1 MSTPS
6 HTMTMSIPSSR
17 AIARSA
23 LGIVRR
29 RPFSS
34 LAATS
39 TVTAVGYANYVEW
52 KTNHQQSDSSI
63 ETIIPRDHY
72 NGDSIARYWE
82 NRPVTIAKRLL
93 QIVSELGP
101 VAAEYLYSFQLR
113 PWAID
118 KMSSA
123 DNKDNE
129 HQVDAKYLEH
139 KRRMEID
146 LSQKLRTALTH
157 LGPTFIKVGQQ
168 LSIRPDLISPTVL
181 FELQRLCDA
190 VPPFDD
196 KIAMR
201 VLAEEL
207 TSLMRVGSDEDDDS
221 NADIM
226 KEDEVDRIVT
236 SVFEEIPRLVAS
248 ASLGQVYK
256 ATTKK
261 SQQKVAIKIQRPDIL
276 ETVTLDLFLLLSYGK
291 AVDKLCSIFTNQIP
305 YHEAF
310 LNGFAHGAFM
320 ELNYRAEAANQTY
333 FREELHS
340 RFNSEKMNKVVVPQV
355 HEQFTTNS
363 VLVSEWIEGIP
374 LAQAPQQ
381 QIQQLIP
388 IGVELF
394 LCQLLDI
401 GKFHSDPH
409 PGNLYVTKS
418 EDGTPTLCLLDF
430 GLVAD
435 VDESARNAMTRAIV
449 NLLQGDYDTL
459 ISQDAKHLGF
469 LPHDM
474 DVTELKPVL
483 KTILK
488 EGLLEAGSNLHDRKR
503 NLMAISNE
511 LNEVFFT
518 YPFSV
523 PPFFALVTRGLGLLE
538 GIALKGDPSFDIF
551 QASFPYAKR
560 RAMDM
565 FSVKDYTNISR
576 GMLARHRT
584 ETM

>member
-1 MSTPS
+1 MS
-6 HTMTMSIPSSR
+6 SSR

-34 LAATS
+34 VAATS

-52 KTNHQQSDSSI
+52 WRTTQPQQQSASSI
-63 ETIIPRDHY
+63 ETIIPRDQY
-72 NGDSIARYWE
+72 DGDSIARYWE
-82 NRPVTIAKRLL
+82 HRPVTIAKRLL
-93 QIVSELGP
+93 SICNELLP
-101 VAAEYLYSFQLR
+101 VAGEYVYSFHLR
-113 PWAID
+113 PWAVEKLSNAD
-118 KMSSA
+118 KKGNCQQL
-123 DNKDNE
+123 DED
-129 HQVDAKYLEH
+129 LEH
-139 KRRMEID
+139 KQQMERD
-146 LSQKLRTALTH
+146 LSRKLRTALTH

-201 VLAEEL
+201 VLAQEL
-207 TSLMRVGSDEDDDS
+207 SSQRDGDNNTDWKEDDV
-221 NADIM
+221 N
-226 KEDEVDRIVT
+226 RIVM
-236 SVFEEIPRLVAS
+236 SVFQEMPNLVAS

-256 ATTKK
+256 ATTKESK
-261 SQQKVAIKIQRPDIL
+261 QQVAIKIQRPDIL

-291 AVDKLCSIFTNQIP
+291 VVDKLCSIFTNQIP

-310 LNGFAHGAFM
+310 LDGFAHGAFM

-340 RFNSEKMNKVVVPQV
+340 RFNGKKTKVVVPRV
-355 HEQFTTNS
+355 HEQFTTNR
-363 VLVSEWIEGIP
+363 VLVSDWIEGIP

-409 PGNLYVTKS
+409 PGNLYVTS
-418 EDGTPTLCLLDF
+418 CPDGTPTLCLLDF

-435 VDESARNAMTRAIV
+435 VDETARNAMTRAIV

-459 ISQDAKHLGF
+459 ISHDAKHLGF

-511 LNEVFFT
+511 LNEVFFQ

-565 FSVKDYTNISR
+565 FSMKDYTNISR

-584 ETM
+584 ETV

>member
-1 MSTPS
+1 
-6 HTMTMSIPSSR
+6 MSIPSSR

-34 LAATS
+34 VAATS

-52 KTNHQQSDSSI
+52 RTNNLLQQSASSI
-63 ETIIPRDHY
+63 ETIISRDHY
-72 NGDSIARYWE
+72 DGDSISRYWE

-113 PWAID
+113 PWAIETIS
-118 KMSSA
+118 SSA
-123 DNKDNE
+123 DNEGNK
-129 HQVDAKYLEH
+129 QVDADYLDQ
-139 KRRMEID
+139 KRQMEID

-190 VPPFDD
+190 VPPFDN

-201 VLAEEL
+201 VLAQEL
-207 TSLMRVGSDEDDDS
+207 TSSMRADSRVGDNS
-221 NADIM
+221 NADFRS
-226 KEDEVDRIVT
+226 EDEVNRIVT

-320 ELNYRAEAANQTY
+320 ELNYRAEAANQTF

-340 RFNSEKMNKVVVPQV
+340 RFNSGNKNKVVVPQV
-355 HEQFTTNS
+355 YEQFTTNS

-430 GLVAD
+430 GLVAN
-435 VDESARNAMTRAIV
+435 VNETARNAMTRAIV

-459 ISQDAKHLGF
+459 ISSDAKHLGF

-565 FSVKDYTNISR
+565 FTVKDYTNISR

>member
-1 MSTPS
+1 M
-6 HTMTMSIPSSR
+6 MSIPSSR
-17 AIARSA
+17 AIARST

-34 LAATS
+34 LTAAS
-39 TVTAVGYANYVEW
+39 TITAVGYSNYVEW
-52 KTNHQQSDSSI
+52 RTNQHQSASSI

-72 NGDSIARYWE
+72 DGDSIASYWDH
-82 NRPVTIAKRLL
+82 RPVTIAKRLL
-93 QIVSELGP
+93 SIVYELGP
-101 VAAEYLYSFQLR
+101 VAGEYFYSFQLR
-113 PWAID
+113 PWAMKTIR
-118 KMSSA
+118 SA
-123 DNKDNE
+123 DNEDNK
-129 HQVDAKYLEH
+129 QIVVDLEH
-139 KRRMEID
+139 KRQMEID
-146 LSQKLRTALTH
+146 LSQKLRAALTT

-196 KIAMR
+196 KIAMK
-201 VLAEEL
+201 VLAQEL
-207 TSLMRVGSDEDDDS
+207 ASTRAGSDTDD
-221 NADIM
+221 NNNTNLN
-226 KEDEVDRIVT
+226 EDEVNRIVT
-236 SVFEEIPRLVAS
+236 SEFEEVPRLVAS

-261 SQQKVAIKIQRPDIL
+261 SKQQVAIKIQRPDIL

-291 AVDKLCSIFTNQIP
+291 AVDKLCSVFTNQMP

-340 RFNSEKMNKVVVPQV
+340 RFNSGKKKKVVVPLV
-355 HEQFTTNS
+355 HEQFTTNR

-374 LAQAPQQ
+374 LAQAPQK

-435 VDESARNAMTRAIV
+435 VDETARNAMTRAIV

-459 ISQDAKHLGF
+459 ISHDAKHLGF

-551 QASFPYAKR
+551 RASFPYAKR

>member
-1 MSTPS
+1 
-6 HTMTMSIPSSR
+6 MSIPSSSR

-23 LGIVRR
+23 LSIVRR

-34 LAATS
+34 VAATS

-52 KTNHQQSDSSI
+52 RTNQQQSSSSI
-63 ETIIPRDHY
+63 ETSIPRDHY
-72 NGDSIARYWE
+72 DGDSIATYWE
-82 NRPVTIAKRLL
+82 HRPVTIVKRLFSIL
-93 QIVSELGP
+93 SELGP
-101 VAAEYLYSFQLR
+101 VAGEYLYSFHLR
-113 PWAID
+113 PWAVEKI
-118 KMSSA
+118 SNA
-123 DNKDNE
+123 DGKGNQ
-129 HQVDAKYLEH
+129 QVGVNLEH
-139 KRRMEID
+139 KRQMEID
-146 LSQKLRTALTH
+146 LSRKLRSALTH

-196 KIAMR
+196 KIAMK
-201 VLAEEL
+201 VLAHEL
-207 TSLMRVGSDEDDDS
+207 SSKRDDNNNTDWNEDDV
-221 NADIM
+221 N
-226 KEDEVDRIVT
+226 EIVK
-236 SVFEEIPRLVAS
+236 SVFQEMPHLVAS

-256 ATTKK
+256 ATKNSK
-261 SQQKVAIKIQRPDIL
+261 QQVAIKIQRPDIL

-291 AVDKLCSIFTNQIP
+291 CVDKLCSIFTNQIP

-340 RFNSEKMNKVVVPQV
+340 RFNRKKTKVVVPQV
-355 HEQFTTNS
+355 HEEFTTNR
-363 VLVSEWIEGIP
+363 VLVSDWIEGIP

-409 PGNLYVTKS
+409 PGNLYVTKCG
-418 EDGTPTLCLLDF
+418 DGTPTLCLLDF

-459 ISQDAKHLGF
+459 ISHDAKHLGF

>member
-1 MSTPS
+1 
-6 HTMTMSIPSSR
+6 MSIPS
-17 AIARSA
+17 ITARSA

-29 RPFSS
+29 RPVSS
-34 LAATS
+34 LASASAITGL
-39 TVTAVGYANYVEW
+39 TYANYVEW
-52 KTNHQQSDSSI
+52 KANKQQQFASSI
-63 ETIIPRDHY
+63 ETIIPRDY
-72 NGDSIARYWE
+72 YDGDSLAKYWE
-82 NRPVTIAKRLL
+82 HRPVTIAKRLL
-93 QIVSELGP
+93 HIVVELGP
-101 VAAEYLYSFQLR
+101 VAGEYLYSFQLR
-113 PWAID
+113 PWAMKNI
-118 KMSSA
+118 SSA
-123 DNKDNE
+123 ADVNE
-129 HQVDAKYLEH
+129 GHQVVDLGH
-139 KRRMEID
+139 KQQMEID
-146 LSQKLRTALTH
+146 LSQKLRAALTN

-181 FELQRLCDA
+181 YELQRLCDA

-196 KIAMR
+196 KVAMK
-201 VLAEEL
+201 VLAQDLASKKKAGIDNDYDYNNMNEE
-207 TSLMRVGSDEDDDS
+207 
-221 NADIM
+221 
-226 KEDEVDRIVT
+226 EVNSIVT
-236 SVFEEIPRLVAS
+236 SVFEEMPRLVAS

-256 ATTKK
+256 AITKESK
-261 SQQKVAIKIQRPDIL
+261 QQVAIKIQRPDIL
-276 ETVTLDLFLLLSYGK
+276 EIVTLDLFLLLSYGK
-291 AVDKLCSIFTNQIP
+291 VVDKFCSLVTNQIP

-320 ELNYRAEAANQTY
+320 ELNYRAEAANQIY

-340 RFNSEKMNKVVVPQV
+340 RFNSGKKKVVVPRV
-355 HEQFTTNS
+355 HEQFTTNR

-374 LAQAPQQ
+374 LAQAPEQ
-381 QIQQLIP
+381 QIRQLIP

-418 EDGTPTLCLLDF
+418 DDGSPTLCLLDF

-435 VDESARNAMTRAIV
+435 VDENARNAMTRAIV

-459 ISQDAKHLGF
+459 IAHDAKHLGF

-488 EGLLEAGSNLHDRKR
+488 KGLLEAGSNLHDRKR
-503 NLMAISNE
+503 SLMAISNE
-511 LNEVFFT
+511 LNEVFFKH
-518 YPFSV
+518 PFSV

-560 RAMDM
+560 KAIDM

-584 ETM
+584 ESI